1 MTVLA
6 TAGHVDHGKS
16 TLVSFLTGQETDRL
30 VEEKRRG
37 LTINLGYTFYEF
49 NNQITSIVDVPGH
62 RDFFKN
68 TVAGFSNAD
77 AILFVIDSTQ
87 GWSEQSEQHFKALV
101 GLSKLNIIF
110 VFTKLDLV
118 ESDVS
123 QESLIEKVS
132 SIKNLNYTILEF
144 DKNSTIKE
152 DLIGSIQS
160 FLTTCT
166 NSDSSFW
173 VDRSFIIDGIGR
185 IITGTAGTNFKTDKL
200 ILASNAE
207 KLEVRSIESV
217 NEDYIQVP
225 SSQRIAFS
233 LKKTSGVVPKRGDL
247 ISNEVLVTS
256 DHLLIEITSKQAHRI
271 KKNTTKLFVGTTN
284 KLVEKL
290 HLLEIGEKVFAV
302 VKLNEFLALPE
313 YEKIVLHDVDSNDFY
328 ACIFV
333 IPIVNKYLMKHLI
346 RESKNKKTFKNLY
359 DLLYFLPFEGK
370 EESIKVG
377 KLFTT
382 KENLDQINDVISS
395 NSETINKFGISKY
408 LYETF
413 FINEEEV
420 DHLFSKFDELTI
432 RDNQITL
439 VEDTTSKSTQI
450 LHLIY
455 QELGKELTVS
465 DVNLKKFD
473 REIVK
478 NLFLQEK
485 LIRVSKNILYTEE
498 HFKTVMNAVEQLPK
512 VFNVTEFKT
521 ITGLSRKYAIPLLEL
536 LDSRKITKKIDSE
549 GSRSLN
555 N

>member
-37 LTINLGYTFYEF
+37 LTINLGYTSYEF
-49 NNQITSIVDVPGH
+49 KNQITSIVDVPGH

-118 ESDVS
+118 ESDVN

-144 DKNSTIKE
+144 DKNSTTKE

-166 NSDSSFW
+166 NTDSSFW

-185 IITGTAGTNFKTDKL
+185 IITGTAGTNFKTDNL
-200 ILASNAE
+200 ILASNSE

-217 NEDYIQVP
+217 NENYIQLP

-247 ISNEVLVTS
+247 ISNEALVAS
-256 DHLLIEITSKQAHRI
+256 DHLLIEITSEQANQI
-271 KKNTTKLFVGTTN
+271 KKNTIKLFVGTTN
-284 KLVEKL
+284 RLVEKL
-290 HLLEIGEKVFAV
+290 HLLEIGEKMFAV
-302 VKLNEFLALPE
+302 VKLNESLALPKQ
-313 YEKIVLHDVDSNDFY
+313 EKIVLHDIDSNDFY

-333 IPIVNKYLMKHLI
+333 IPIVNKYLIKHLI

-359 DLLYFLPFEGK
+359 DLLYFLPFEGI
-370 EESIKVG
+370 EESIKFG

-395 NSETINKFGISKY
+395 NSEAINKFGISKY

-413 FINEEEV
+413 FINEDEIE
-420 DHLFSKFDELTI
+420 HLFSKFDKLTI
-432 RDNQITL
+432 SCL
-439 VEDTTSKSTQI
+439 
-450 LHLIY
+450 
-455 QELGKELTVS
+455 
-465 DVNLKKFD
+465 
-473 REIVK
+473 
-478 NLFLQEK
+478 
-485 LIRVSKNILYTEE
+485 LYTS
-498 HFKTVMNAVEQLPK
+498 PSPRDRS
-512 VFNVTEFKT
+512 
-521 ITGLSRKYAIPLLEL
+521 LSRMPSSA
-536 LDSRKITKKIDSE
+536 
-549 GSRSLN
+549 
-555 N
+555 

>member
-37 LTINLGYTFYEF
+37 LTINLGYTFYDF
-49 NNQITSIVDVPGH
+49 KNQITSIVDVPGH

-87 GWSEQSEQHFKALV
+87 GWSEQSEQHFKALI

-118 ESDVS
+118 ESDTN
-123 QESLIEKVS
+123 QESLIEKIS

-144 DKNSTIKE
+144 DKNSTNKE
-152 DLIGSIQS
+152 DLMGSIQA

-166 NSDSSFW
+166 NSYRSFW

-185 IITGTAGTNFKTDKL
+185 IITGTAGTNFMTDNL
-200 ILASNAE
+200 FLASNAE
-207 KLEVRSIESV
+207 KLEVRNIESV
-217 NEDYIQVP
+217 NKNYMQEL
-225 SSQRIAFS
+225 SSQRIALS
-233 LKKTSGVVPKRGDL
+233 LKKTTDLVPKRGDL

-256 DHLLIEITSKQAHRI
+256 DHLFIEINSKHAHQI

-290 HLLEIGEKVFAV
+290 HILEIGEKFFAV
-302 VKLNEFLALPE
+302 VKLNEPMALPE
-313 YEKIVLHDVDSNDFY
+313 YEKIVLHDVDNNDFY
-328 ACIFV
+328 ACVFL
-333 IPIVNKYLMKHLI
+333 IPIVNKYLIKHLI
-346 RESKNKKTFKNLY
+346 RESKNKKPSKNLY
-359 DLLYFLPFEGK
+359 DILYFLPFEDI
-370 EESIKVG
+370 EELIQVG
-377 KLFTT
+377 ELFTT
-382 KENLDQINDVISS
+382 KENLDRINKVLTM
-395 NSETINKFGISKY
+395 NSDAINKFGISKY
-408 LYETF
+408 LYKTF
-413 FINEEEV
+413 FINEDEIE
-420 DHLFSKFDELTI
+420 HLLSKFDELII

-439 VEDTTSKSTQI
+439 IEENTSKSNEI
-450 LHLIY
+450 LGLIY
-455 QELGKELTVS
+455 LELGKELTVS

-485 LIRVSKNILYTEE
+485 LIRVSKNILYTKE
-498 HFKTVMNAVEQLPK
+498 HLKKVLNSVEQLPK

-536 LDSRKITKKIDSE
+536 LDSKKITKKIDSR
-549 GSRSLN
+549 GTRSLN

>member
-37 LTINLGYTFYEF
+37 LTINLGYTSYEF
-49 NNQITSIVDVPGH
+49 KNQITSIVDVPGH

-118 ESDVS
+118 ESDVN

-166 NSDSSFW
+166 NTDSSFW

-185 IITGTAGTNFKTDKL
+185 IITGTAGTNFKTDNL
-200 ILASNAE
+200 ILASNSE

-217 NEDYIQVP
+217 NENYIQLP

-247 ISNEVLVTS
+247 ISNEALVAS
-256 DHLLIEITSKQAHRI
+256 DHLLIEITSKQANQI

-284 KLVEKL
+284 RLVEKL
-290 HLLEIGEKVFAV
+290 HLLEIGEKMYAV
-302 VKLNEFLALPE
+302 VKLNESLALPKQ
-313 YEKIVLHDVDSNDFY
+313 EKIVLHDIDSNDFY
-328 ACIFV
+328 ACTFV
-333 IPIVNKYLMKHLI
+333 IPIVNKYLIKHLI

-359 DLLYFLPFEGK
+359 DVLYFLPFEGI
-370 EESIKVG
+370 EESIKFG

-395 NSETINKFGISKY
+395 NSEAINKFGISKY

-413 FINEEEV
+413 FISEDEIE
-420 DHLFSKFDELTI
+420 HLFSKFDKLTI

-439 VEDTTSKSTQI
+439 VEDNSSKNTEI
-450 LHLIY
+450 LDLIY
-455 QELGKELTVS
+455 QDLGKELTVS
-465 DVNLKKFD
+465 DVDLKKFD

-512 VFNVTEFKT
+512 VFNVSEFKT
-521 ITGLSRKYAIPLLEL
+521 ITGLTRKYAIPLLEL

>member
-49 NNQITSIVDVPGH
+49 KNQITSIVDVPGH

-152 DLIGSIQS
+152 HLIGSIQS
-160 FLTTCT
+160 FLATCT

-185 IITGTAGTNFKTDKL
+185 IITGTAGTNFKTDNL
-200 ILASNAE
+200 ILASNSE

-217 NEDYIQVP
+217 NENYIQLP
-225 SSQRIAFS
+225 NSQRIAFS

-247 ISNEVLVTS
+247 ISNQALVAS
-256 DHLLIEITSKQAHRI
+256 DHLLIEITSKQTYQI

-284 KLVEKL
+284 RLVEKL
-290 HLLEIGEKVFAV
+290 HLLEIGEKMF
-302 VKLNEFLALPE
+302 
-313 YEKIVLHDVDSNDFY
+313 
-328 ACIFV
+328 
-333 IPIVNKYLMKHLI
+333 
-346 RESKNKKTFKNLY
+346 
-359 DLLYFLPFEGK
+359 
-370 EESIKVG
+370 
-377 KLFTT
+377 
-382 KENLDQINDVISS
+382 
-395 NSETINKFGISKY
+395 
-408 LYETF
+408 
-413 FINEEEV
+413 
-420 DHLFSKFDELTI
+420 
-432 RDNQITL
+432 
-439 VEDTTSKSTQI
+439 
-450 LHLIY
+450 
-455 QELGKELTVS
+455 
-465 DVNLKKFD
+465 
-473 REIVK
+473 
-478 NLFLQEK
+478 
-485 LIRVSKNILYTEE
+485 
-498 HFKTVMNAVEQLPK
+498 
-512 VFNVTEFKT
+512 
-521 ITGLSRKYAIPLLEL
+521 
-536 LDSRKITKKIDSE
+536 
-549 GSRSLN
+549 
-555 N
+555 

>member
-1 MTVLA
+1 M
-6 TAGHVDHGKS
+6 
-16 TLVSFLTGQETDRL
+16 
-30 VEEKRRG
+30 
-37 LTINLGYTFYEF
+37 
-49 NNQITSIVDVPGH
+49 
-62 RDFFKN
+62 
-68 TVAGFSNAD
+68 
-77 AILFVIDSTQ
+77 
-87 GWSEQSEQHFKALV
+87 
-101 GLSKLNIIF
+101 
-110 VFTKLDLV
+110 
-118 ESDVS
+118 
-123 QESLIEKVS
+123 
-132 SIKNLNYTILEF
+132 
-144 DKNSTIKE
+144 
-152 DLIGSIQS
+152 
-160 FLTTCT
+160 
-166 NSDSSFW
+166 
-173 VDRSFIIDGIGR
+173 
-185 IITGTAGTNFKTDKL
+185 
-200 ILASNAE
+200 
-207 KLEVRSIESV
+207 
-217 NEDYIQVP
+217 
-225 SSQRIAFS
+225 
-233 LKKTSGVVPKRGDL
+233 
-247 ISNEVLVTS
+247 
-256 DHLLIEITSKQAHRI
+256 
-271 KKNTTKLFVGTTN
+271 
-284 KLVEKL
+284 
-290 HLLEIGEKVFAV
+290 
-302 VKLNEFLALPE
+302 
-313 YEKIVLHDVDSNDFY
+313 
-328 ACIFV
+328 
-333 IPIVNKYLMKHLI
+333 PIVNKYLLKHLI
-346 RESKNKKTFKNLY
+346 RVSKNKKTFKNLY

-420 DHLFSKFDELTI
+420 EHLFSKFDELTI

-439 VEDTTSKSTQI
+439 VKDNTSKSTQI

-465 DVNLKKFD
+465 DVDLKKFD

>member
-49 NNQITSIVDVPGH
+49 KNQITSIVDVPGH

-123 QESLIEKVS
+123 QESLIKKVS
-132 SIKNLNYTILEF
+132 SVKNLNYTILEF

-152 DLIGSIQS
+152 HLIGSIQS
-160 FLTTCT
+160 FLATCT

-185 IITGTAGTNFKTDKL
+185 IITGTAGTNFKTDNL
-200 ILASNAE
+200 ILASNSE

-217 NEDYIQVP
+217 NENYIQLP

-247 ISNEVLVTS
+247 ISNEALVAS
-256 DHLLIEITSKQAHRI
+256 DHLLIEITSKQANQI

-284 KLVEKL
+284 RLVEKL
-290 HLLEIGEKVFAV
+290 HLLEIGEKMFAV
-302 VKLNEFLALPE
+302 VKLNESLALLE
-313 YEKIVLHDVDSNDFY
+313 HEKIVLHDVDSNDFY
-328 ACIFV
+328 ACVFV

-359 DLLYFLPFEGK
+359 DLLYFLPFEGI
-370 EESIKVG
+370 EESIKLG

-382 KENLDQINDVISS
+382 KENLDQINNVISS
-395 NSETINKFGISKY
+395 NTKAINKFGISKY

-413 FINEEEV
+413 FINEEEIE
-420 DHLFSKFDELTI
+420 DLFSKFDKLTI

-439 VEDTTSKSTQI
+439 VEDNSSKSTQI

-465 DVNLKKFD
+465 DVDLKKFD

-512 VFNVTEFKT
+512 VFNVSEFKT
-521 ITGLSRKYAIPLLEL
+521 ITGLTRKYAIPLLEL